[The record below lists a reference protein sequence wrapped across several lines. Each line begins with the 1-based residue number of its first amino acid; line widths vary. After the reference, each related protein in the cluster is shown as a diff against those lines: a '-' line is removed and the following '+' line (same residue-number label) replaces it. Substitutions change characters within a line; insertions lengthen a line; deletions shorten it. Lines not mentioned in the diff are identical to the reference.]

1 MGVILELRGL
11 TKRFGQGEAVLEDVS
26 LRINEGEIFGL
37 IGKSGAGKSTL
48 ARCVNYLEEPS
59 GGEVV
64 FAGRELGKLPRGELY
79 EARRSMGMVFQQFN
93 LLMQR
98 SVIGNVCFPMEISG
112 WKRRAARSRALEL
125 LETVGL
131 SDKADEYPATL
142 SGGQRQRVAIARAI
156 ALSPR
161 ILLCDEATSALDPE
175 TTRGILALL
184 RELNQRLGITIL
196 VITHE
201 MLVVESICHRVAI
214 LDHSRVVEVGEV
226 GEVFERPKTDAAKAL
241 VAGDGQAERARKI
254 MRAIESYLDNAGL
267 SELSA
272 EEALRRAGI
281 PID

>member
-1 MGVILELRGL
+1 LGVILELRGL

>member
-1 MGVILELRGL
+1 LGVILELRGL
-11 TKRFGQGEAVLEDVS
+11 SKRFGQGESVLEDVS
-26 LRINEGEIFGL
+26 LKIGEGEIFGL

-48 ARCVNYLEEPS
+48 ARCVSYLEEPTA
-59 GGEVV
+59 GGVV
-64 FAGRELGKLPRGELY
+64 FAGREMGALSRGELY

-112 WKRRAARSRALEL
+112 WKRRAARERALKL

-131 SDKADEYPATL
+131 SDKADAYPSTL

-184 RELNQRLGITIL
+184 RELNQNMGITIL

-214 LDHSRVVEVGEV
+214 LDRSRVVEVGDV
-226 GEVFERPKTDAAKAL
+226 REVFDHPKTEAAKAL
-241 VAGDGQAERARKI
+241 VAGDGQPDRARKLL
-254 MRAIESYLDNAGL
+254 RAVEAYRDKAGL
-267 SELSA
+267 AGISA
-272 EEALRRAGI
+272 EEVLRRAGI